1 MRASAQA
8 IIEEWLVRQLVGCED
23 GRPLLLGLCGAQGS
37 GKSTV
42 ARSLTQRLAA
52 QGIRAATLSLDDLY
66 LTKAQRMQL
75 GREVHPLL
83 ATRGVPGTHDVMLGI
98 RTLDAIRA
106 RQPTPLP
113 RFDKSLDDRV
123 PEVEWTR
130 APARLQLLVF
140 EGWCVGARSQREADL
155 RLAVN
160 RLEREEDADGRWRTY
175 VNGVLAGPYQ
185 ALFAR
190 LDRLILLAAPSFE
203 VVERWRGQQE
213 VELRRAAP
221 NAAGVMEEAALR
233 RFIEHYERLSR
244 HILEEMPSRADLVLR
259 LSGEREVIGI
269 EPAGA
274 EPL

>member
-1 MRASAQA
+1 MHASAQA
-8 IIEEWLVRQLVGCED
+8 IIEEWLARLLVGLESH
-23 GRPLLLGLCGAQGS
+23 RPLLVGLCGAQGS

-42 ARSLTQRLAA
+42 AKSLTERLAA
-52 QGIRAATLSLDDLY
+52 DGIEAATLSLDDLY

-83 ATRGVPGTHDVMLGI
+83 ATRGVPGTHDVTLGI
-98 RTLDAIRA
+98 RTLDAIRT
-106 RQPTPLP
+106 RQSTRLP

-123 PEVEWTR
+123 PEAEWIR
-130 APARLQLLVF
+130 APVRLQLLIF
-140 EGWCVGARSQREADL
+140 EGWCVGARPQRAGDL
-155 RLAVN
+155 RLPIN

-190 LDRLILLAAPSFE
+190 LDRLILLAAPGFE
-203 VVERWRGQQE
+203 VVARWRGQQE
-213 VELRRAAP
+213 VELRSAAP
-221 NAAGVMEEAALR
+221 RGPGVMEEAALR

-244 HILEEMPSRADLVLR
+244 YILEEMPSRADLVLR

-269 EPAGA
+269 ESPAAG
-274 EPL
+274 PL

>member
-8 IIEEWLVRQLVGCED
+8 IIEEWLARQLAGFE
-23 GRPLLLGLCGAQGS
+23 GRRPLLVGLCGAQGS

-42 ARSLTQRLAA
+42 AGSLTQRLAA
-52 QGIRAATLSLDDLY
+52 EGIKAATLSLDDLY

-98 RTLDAIRA
+98 RTLDAIRT
-106 RQPTPLP
+106 RQPALLP

-130 APARLQLLVF
+130 APARLQLVIF

-155 RLAVN
+155 RSAVN

-203 VVERWRGQQE
+203 IVERWRGQQE
-213 VELRRAAP
+213 LELRRAAP
-221 NAAGVMEEAALR
+221 HAAGVMEEAALR

-244 HILEEMPSRADLVLR
+244 YILEEMPSRADLVLR

-269 EPAGA
+269 ESPAPGS
-274 EPL
+274 L

>member
-1 MRASAQA
+1 MRGSAQA
-8 IIEEWLVRQLVGCED
+8 IIEEWLARQLVGLED
-23 GRPLLLGLCGAQGS
+23 RRPLLVGLCGAQGS

-42 ARSLTQRLAA
+42 ARSLTRRLAEE
-52 QGIRAATLSLDDLY
+52 GIKAATLSLDDLY

-98 RTLDAIRA
+98 RTLDAIRT
-106 RQPTPLP
+106 RQPALLP

-123 PEVEWTR
+123 PKVEWTR
-130 APARLQLLVF
+130 APARLQLLIF

-155 RLAVN
+155 RAAVN

-185 ALFAR
+185 TLFAR

-213 VELRRAAP
+213 VELQRAAP
-221 NAAGVMEEAALR
+221 HAAGVMEEAALR

-244 HILEEMPSRADLVLR
+244 YILEEMPSRADLVLR

-269 EPAGA
+269 ESPAAG
-274 EPL
+274 PL